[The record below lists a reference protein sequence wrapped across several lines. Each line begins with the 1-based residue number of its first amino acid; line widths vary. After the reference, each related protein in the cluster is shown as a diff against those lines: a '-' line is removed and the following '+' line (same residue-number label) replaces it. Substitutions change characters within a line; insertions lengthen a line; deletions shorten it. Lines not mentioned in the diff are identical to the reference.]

1 MGECIIHT
9 RPKGIGPHITY
20 TGNYEVIND
29 GLGNWR
35 VKFLSSGTLVFKSGA
50 NKVRDGLDVFLV
62 GGGGNAARQTFY
74 GDPACGHGGSGYTR
88 TQKNVAVERNVA
100 YTITVGGTRQAS
112 SAFGYT
118 AAAGESGYASNT
130 GDHYW
135 AHGGNG
141 GSGGAASALAGTT
154 SGGVDGNDGRP
165 ADSGYKGLGQR
176 NKRGPNGETGTTR
189 EFGEPDGQLYAMGGG
204 ATTPNTPNSGNGG
217 YYGRNSNRDGGFSGC
232 SGIVIIRNHRE

>member
-50 NKVRDGLDVFLV
+50 NKVKDGIDVFLV
-62 GGGGNAARQTFY
+62 GGGGNADRQAFY
-74 GDPACGHGGSGYTR
+74 GDPPCGHGGGGYTLTKKSISITPR
-88 TQKNVAVERNVA
+88 EE
-100 YTITVGGTRQAS
+100 YTITVGGTRQES
-112 SAFGYT
+112 SAFGFK
-118 AAAGESGYASNT
+118 AAPGYSGTT
-130 GDHYW
+130 GHTDDHYW

-141 GSGGAASALAGTT
+141 GSGGAASAYGKG
-154 SGGVDGNDGRP
+154 SGGIDGNDGSP
-165 ADSGYKGLGQR
+165 ADSAYKGLGQR
-176 NKRGPNGETGTTR
+176 NKKGPNDETGSTR
-189 EFGEPDGQLYAMGGG
+189 EFGEPDGKLYSRGGG
-204 ATTPNTPNSGNGG
+204 ASTPNEANSGNGG
-217 YYGRNSNRDGGFSGC
+217 YWGTSSTFNGFYGC